1 MHIIFD
7 ASYSCPPFLA
17 HNYLY
22 ILFIHCPMNG
32 DCLKESLVYYATINC
47 NDKNYK
53 PKLYKGNCK
62 TSFRKRCSNHKQS
75 FNVPFQLS
83 TKYRNLK
90 MKQLYP
96 QISWKIEGIYK
107 SYNPTS
113 KRCKLYLTEK
123 LKILADPDK
132 NLFNKRSEII
142 SPVSSQE

>member
-1 MHIIFD
+1 
-7 ASYSCPPFLA
+7 
-17 HNYLY
+17 
-22 ILFIHCPMNG
+22 
-32 DCLKESLVYYATINC
+32 
-47 NDKNYK
+47 
-53 PKLYKGNCK
+53 
-62 TSFRKRCSNHKQS
+62 
-75 FNVPFQLS
+75 
-83 TKYRNLK
+83 

-142 SPVSSQE
+142 SQCRHKNKYRLKILASNMTSGDVT